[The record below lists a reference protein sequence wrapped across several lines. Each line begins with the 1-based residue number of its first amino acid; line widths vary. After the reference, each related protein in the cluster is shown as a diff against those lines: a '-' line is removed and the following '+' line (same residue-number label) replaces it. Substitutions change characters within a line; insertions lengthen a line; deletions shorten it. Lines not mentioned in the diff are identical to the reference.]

1 MNRAV
6 GLALVVGGIILLI
19 FGIQASQSFGS
30 SVSNAL
36 TGAPTNRSVWMIVVG
51 AVAAIVGIVLAF
63 RGGTGTKV

>member
-6 GLALVVGGIILLI
+6 GLALLVGGIILLI
-19 FGIQASQSFGS
+19 FGIQASQSFS
-30 SVSNAL
+30 SGVSNAL

-51 AVAAIVGIVLAF
+51 AVAAIVGIVVAF